1 MPALVRTDDVRRQ
14 NTRSI
19 IQVLRRH
26 GSISRTEIVE
36 HTGLSPATVST
47 ITSSLISDGLL
58 LSRSELNQSQDVVNR
73 RGRPRVTL
81 SLNPQIGCIVVM
93 VMSINKL
100 TAWLQDYSGQ
110 ILAQADD
117 HFASRSATVDDFEHH
132 LLRMVTR
139 LISQQASNLIPL
151 RFISLG
157 VQGVV
162 DASGQIMLWSPMTTL
177 LNLPLGEMLHRAFKV
192 PVWIANDCNMAAEA
206 LHWQNAQRFGDD
218 FAAIL
223 LGSGIGMGLV
233 LKGKRFIGRQ
243 SSAAEFGHMVYTSDE
258 GALCRCGQYG
268 CVEAYVG
275 DYAIWR
281 RVSGLSER
289 TAPVDEIDP
298 MAMIDLARRAHE
310 NEGIEREAYREAG
323 RALGKALR
331 SLFALIDPI
340 TIAFIGGGVRAFD
353 LMEPEIRNAL
363 RHNGNML
370 EASDVSLYCYEDSQA
385 LIHQGCAI
393 TSLQTLDRTLGV
405 NE

>member
-26 GSISRTEIVE
+26 GCVSRTEIVE
-36 HTGLSPATVST
+36 YTGLSPATVST
-47 ITSSLISDGLL
+47 ITSTLITDGLL
-58 LSRSELNQSQDVVNR
+58 LSRSELGQSQETVSR

-81 SLNPQIGCIVVM
+81 SLNPEIGCIVVI
-93 VMSINKL
+93 VLSINKL

-110 ILAQADD
+110 VLAKAND
-117 HFASRSATVDDFEHH
+117 HFESRSATADDFEHY
-132 LLRMVTR
+132 LLRIVTR
-139 LISQQASNLIPL
+139 LMSQQGGNPIPL
-151 RFISLG
+151 RYISLG

-162 DASGQIMLWSPMTTL
+162 DAGGQIMLWSPMTTL
-177 LNLPLGEMLHRAFKV
+177 LNLPLGEMLRKAFSV
-192 PVWIANDCNMAAEA
+192 PVWVANDCNMAAEA
-206 LHWQNAQRFGDD
+206 LHWQDSQRFGDD

-233 LKGKRFIGRQ
+233 LKGRRFIGRQ
-243 SSAAEFGHMVYTSDE
+243 SSAAEFGHMVHAMEE

-281 RVSGLSER
+281 RVSGLPETSP
-289 TAPVDEIDP
+289 PVSEIDP
-298 MAMIDLARRAHE
+298 VAMIDLARRAHE
-310 NEGIEREAYREAG
+310 NEGVEREAYREAG

-370 EASDVSLYCYEDSQA
+370 EASDVTLYCYEDSQA
-385 LIHQGCAI
+385 LIHLGCAM
-393 TSLQTLDRTLGV
+393 TTLQTLDHTLGIG
-405 NE
+405 E

>member
-26 GSISRTEIVE
+26 GSVSRTEIVE
-36 HTGLSPATVST
+36 YTGLSPATVST
-47 ITSSLISDGLL
+47 ITSGLILDGLL
-58 LSRSELNQSQDVVNR
+58 LNQPEQAHSQDTVNR

-81 SLNPQIGCIVVM
+81 SLNPQVGCIVVM
-93 VMSINKL
+93 VLSINKL
-100 TAWLQDYSGQ
+100 TAWLQDYAGKV
-110 ILAQADD
+110 LATAED
-117 HFASRSATVDDFEHH
+117 HFESRTASLEDFDHY

-139 LISQQASNLIPL
+139 LMSQQNNNPMPL
-151 RFISLG
+151 RFISVG

-162 DASGQIMLWSPMTTL
+162 DAGGQIMLWSPMTRL
-177 LNLPLGEMLHRAFKV
+177 LNVPLGEMLHRAFNV
-192 PVWIANDCNMAAEA
+192 PVWVANDCNMAAEA
-206 LHWQNAQRFGDD
+206 LHWQDSKRFGDD

-243 SSAAEFGHMVYTSDE
+243 SSAAEFGHMVHADDS
-258 GALCRCGQYG
+258 GALCRCGQHG

-281 RVSGLSER
+281 RVAGLPEQSP
-289 TAPVDEIDP
+289 PVDEIDP
-298 MAMIDLARRAHE
+298 VAMLDLARRAHE
-310 NEGIEREAYREAG
+310 IDGVEREAYREAG

-340 TIAFIGGGVRAFD
+340 TIAFIGSGVRAFN

-370 EASDVSLYCYEDSQA
+370 EASDVSLYCYEDSQE
-385 LIHQGCAI
+385 LIHLGCAI
-393 TSLQTLDRTLGV
+393 TTLQTLDRNLGLGG
-405 NE
+405 

>member
-26 GSISRTEIVE
+26 GCVSRTEIVE

-47 ITSSLISDGLL
+47 ITSTLINDGLL
-58 LSRSELNQSQDVVNR
+58 LSRSELGQSQDSVNR

-81 SLNPQIGCIVVM
+81 SLNPQLGCIVVM
-93 VMSINKL
+93 VLSINKL
-100 TAWLQDYSGQ
+100 TAWLQDYAGQ
-110 ILAQADD
+110 ILAQASDQFD
-117 HFASRSATVDDFEHH
+117 SRNASLDDFEHY

-139 LISQQASNLIPL
+139 LMSQQSNNPMPL

-162 DASGQIMLWSPMTTL
+162 DSGGQTMLWSPMTTL
-177 LNLPLGEMLHRAFKV
+177 LDVPLGEMLNKAFNV
-192 PVWIANDCNMAAEA
+192 PVWVANDCNMAAEA
-206 LHWQNAQRFGDD
+206 LHWKDPQRFGDD

-233 LKGKRFIGRQ
+233 LKGRRFIGRH
-243 SSAAEFGHMVYTSDE
+243 SSAAEFGHMVHAPSG
-258 GALCRCGQYG
+258 GALCRCGQHG

-281 RVSGLSER
+281 RVSGASELSE
-289 TAPVDEIDP
+289 PVSEIDP
-298 MAMIDLARRAHE
+298 QAMLDLARRAHE
-310 NEGIEREAYREAG
+310 QDDIERAAYCEAG
-323 RALGKALR
+323 RVLGNALR

-340 TIAFIGGGVRAFD
+340 TIAFIGGGVRSFD

-370 EASDVSLYCYEDSQA
+370 ESSEVDLYCYEDSQD
-385 LIHQGCAI
+385 LIHLGCAI
-393 TSLQTLDRTLGV
+393 TTLQRLDRNLGIGG
-405 NE
+405 

>member
-26 GSISRTEIVE
+26 GCVSRTEIVE
-36 HTGLSPATVST
+36 YTGLSPATVST
-47 ITSSLISDGLL
+47 ITSSLINDGLL
-58 LSRSELNQSQDVVNR
+58 LSRSDLGHNPEAVNR

-81 SLNPQIGCIVVM
+81 SLNPQVGCIVVM
-93 VMSINKL
+93 VLSINKL
-100 TAWLQDYSGQ
+100 TAWLQDYSGE
-110 ILAQADD
+110 ILAKADD
-117 HFASRSATVDDFEHH
+117 HFESRSATADDFEHY

-139 LISQQASNLIPL
+139 LMSQQTNNPMPL

-162 DASGQIMLWSPMTTL
+162 DAGGQTMLWSPMTTL
-177 LNLPLGEMLHRAFKV
+177 LNVPLGEMLSSSFNV

-206 LHWQNAQRFGDD
+206 LHWKDAERFGDD

-233 LKGKRFIGRQ
+233 LKGRRFIGRQ
-243 SSAAEFGHMVYTSDE
+243 SSAAEFGHMVHASND
-258 GALCRCGQYG
+258 GALCRCGQHG

-281 RVSGLSER
+281 RVSGASELSP
-289 TAPVDEIDP
+289 PVNEIDP
-298 MAMIDLARRAHE
+298 QAMLDLARRAHE
-310 NEGIEREAYREAG
+310 HEGIEREAYQEAG

-340 TIAFIGGGVRAFD
+340 TIAFIGGGVRSFD

-370 EASDVSLYCYEDSQA
+370 ESSDVNLYCYEDSQE
-385 LIHQGCAI
+385 LIHLGCAI
-393 TSLQTLDRTLGV
+393 TTLQTLDRNMGV
-405 NE
+405 